1 MLKTFATAFTIGAGG
16 VGGVFA
22 PSLFLGGITGCLV
35 STSCNTLFGWD
46 LSVLSFTLAGM
57 VGVMGSIMKAPLT
70 AVFLIAEISGGY
82 QLFLPLII
90 TVVGSYAVFYPFE
103 KYSVYTKTLAEKGYL
118 ITHHKDK
125 HALSKLNVNSLIE
138 NNFVTLPPDSTLR
151 DLVDAIANSTRNI
164 FPIVDRDRNFYGI
177 IFLDDV
183 RKIIFE
189 PEQYDKV
196 SVKEL
201 SFLPEISILPTESI
215 AEIAEKF
222 KQTDNYNMLVLDEN
236 NKYCGFISRANLF
249 SNYRQI
255 VEEISED

>member
-1 MLKTFATAFTIGAGG
+1 
-16 VGGVFA
+16 
-22 PSLFLGGITGCLV
+22 
-35 STSCNTLFGWD
+35 
-46 LSVLSFTLAGM
+46 M
-57 VGVMGSIMKAPLT
+57 VGVMGSIMKAPFT

-103 KYSVYTKTLAEKGYL
+103 KYSVYTKSLAEKGNL

-125 HALSKLNVNSLIE
+125 HALSKLDVKNLIE
-138 NNFVTLPPDSTLR
+138 NNFTHLQPDASLR
-151 DLVDAIANSTRNI
+151 HLVDAIANSTRNI
-164 FPIVDRDRNFYGI
+164 FPIVDKDRNFYGI

-183 RKIIFE
+183 RKIIFK

-201 SFLPEISILPTESI
+201 SFMPDVSIHPDELM
-215 AEIAEKF
+215 ADVAEKF
-222 KQTDNYNMLVLDEN
+222 KKTDKYNMVVLDEN
-236 NKYCGFISRANLF
+236 NKYYGFISRANLF
-249 SNYRQI
+249 SSYRQI